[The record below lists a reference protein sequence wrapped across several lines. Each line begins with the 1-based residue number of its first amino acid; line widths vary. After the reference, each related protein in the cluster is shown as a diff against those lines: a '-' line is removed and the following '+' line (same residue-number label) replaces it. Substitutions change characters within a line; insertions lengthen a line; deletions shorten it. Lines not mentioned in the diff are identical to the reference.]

1 MLHDLARCNAATDVG
16 DNPRAAVYCGATAEG
31 LAMLAASI
39 SRSELWASIRLNE
52 VLNLKRAANAH
63 FSYDRPRAEQQ
74 YRSALAIVEDLCI
87 DYATPERRANAK
99 FLRKILAAHF

>member
-1 MLHDLARCNAATDVG
+1 MPQRTSAIIHGPPSIA
-16 DNPRAAVYCGATAEG
+16 GATADG

-39 SRSELWASIRLNE
+39 SRSKLWASIRLNE

-74 YRSALAIVEDLCI
+74 YRSALTIVEDLCI